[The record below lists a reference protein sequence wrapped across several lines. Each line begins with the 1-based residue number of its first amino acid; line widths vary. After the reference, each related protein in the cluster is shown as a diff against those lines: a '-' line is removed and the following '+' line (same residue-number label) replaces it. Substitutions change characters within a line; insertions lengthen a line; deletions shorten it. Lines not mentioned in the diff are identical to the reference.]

1 LVSFIPRVC
10 KVAERR
16 NRSLTVGL
24 LQFADARLREFRLDW
39 DAEVDVLC
47 VGAGIGG
54 LATAIAAVD
63 AAADV
68 MVAGALHADDGRWLR
83 GDDVHCVTLGAALDA
98 RIDEFGVPRGVPDDK
113 PAAEADAP
121 GGSDAAEPEIGE
133 QLDATAVYFA
143 AVTAEVDVDASARP
157 SNGRSVPARAVRE
170 LTESETHTRTI
181 ETFFGAALLDWAGV
195 CLDSATGALYSTVRG
210 WSAET
215 MRDSAGKTLRVASL
229 GAIDWR
235 AGDGPDEL
243 FDWLAAAAAER
254 DIAVSPA
261 STLQALLFEDRRII
275 GAELSTPDG
284 PYFVRARHGVVI
296 SPDFAA
302 GGSPAETGAPSAG
315 AHEVCIVGR
324 PASRFARVELITR

>member
-1 LVSFIPRVC
+1 M
-10 KVAERR
+10 
-16 NRSLTVGL
+16 
-24 LQFADARLREFRLDW
+24 DW

-98 RIDEFGVPRGVPDDK
+98 RIDEFGVPRGVPDDE
-113 PAAEADAP
+113 PTPEADAP
-121 GGSDAAEPEIGE
+121 GEVEAAEPGTGE
-133 QLDATAVYFA
+133 LLDATAVYFA
-143 AVTAEVDVDASARP
+143 AVTAEVGDATDPRSV
-157 SNGRSVPARAVRE
+157 GGSVPARAVRE

-181 ETFFGAALLDWAGV
+181 ETFFGAGLLDWARV
-195 CLDSATGALYSTVRG
+195 CLDSVTGALYSTVRG
-210 WSAET
+210 WTAET
-215 MRDSAGKTLRVASL
+215 LRDSAGKTLRLSSL
-229 GAIDWR
+229 GAIEWS
-235 AGDGPDEL
+235 AGDGPDQL

-254 DIAVSPA
+254 DIAVSAA

-275 GAELSTPDG
+275 GAELNTPDG

-296 SPDFAA
+296 SPDFT
-302 GGSPAETGAPSAG
+302 GGGAPAETAAPSAG
-315 AHEVCIVGR
+315 TLEVCIVGQ
-324 PASRFARVELITR
+324 PASRFARVELVAR

>member
-1 LVSFIPRVC
+1 M
-10 KVAERR
+10 
-16 NRSLTVGL
+16 
-24 LQFADARLREFRLDW
+24 DW

-68 MVAGALHADDGRWLR
+68 MVAGVLHADDGRWLR
-83 GDDVHCVTLGAALDA
+83 GNDVHCVTLGAALDA
-98 RIDEFGVPRGVPDDK
+98 RIDEFGVPRGFPDDE
-113 PAAEADAP
+113 PPEPEADGP
-121 GGSDAAEPEIGE
+121 SEAEPAEPDTDE

-143 AVTAEVDVDASARP
+143 AVTAEVDVDASAP
-157 SNGRSVPARAVRE
+157 PPHGRSVPARAVRE

-181 ETFFGAALLDWAGV
+181 ETFFGAELLDWARV

-210 WSAET
+210 WSSET
-215 MRDSAGKTLRVASL
+215 LRDSAGKTLRVASL
-229 GAIDWR
+229 GGIEWR

-254 DIAVSPA
+254 DIAVSAA
-261 STLQALLFEDRRII
+261 STLQTLLFEDRRIV
-275 GAELSTPDG
+275 GAELNTPDG

-296 SPDFAA
+296 SPDFT
-302 GGSPAETGAPSAG
+302 GGGIPAETDALPAG
-315 AHEVCIVGR
+315 ALEVCIVAR
-324 PASRFARVELITR
+324 PASRFARVELVAR

>member
-1 LVSFIPRVC
+1 M
-10 KVAERR
+10 
-16 NRSLTVGL
+16 
-24 LQFADARLREFRLDW
+24 DW

-98 RIDEFGVPRGVPDDK
+98 RIDEFGVPRGVPDDE
-113 PAAEADAP
+113 PTPEPDAP
-121 GGSDAAEPEIGE
+121 GEVEAAEPDTGE

-143 AVTAEVDVDASARP
+143 AVTAEVGDATDPP
-157 SNGRSVPARAVRE
+157 SDGGSVPARAVRE

-181 ETFFGAALLDWAGV
+181 ETFFGAGLLDWARV
-195 CLDSATGALYSTVRG
+195 CLDSDTGALYSTVRG
-210 WSAET
+210 WTAET
-215 MRDSAGKTLRVASL
+215 VRDSAGKTLRLSSL
-229 GAIDWR
+229 GAIEWS
-235 AGDGPDEL
+235 AGDGPDQL

-254 DIAVSPA
+254 DIAVTAA

-275 GAELSTPDG
+275 GAELNTPDG

-296 SPDFAA
+296 SPDFT
-302 GGSPAETGAPSAG
+302 GGGAPADTAAPPAG
-315 AHEVCIVGR
+315 ALEVCIVGQ
-324 PASRFARVELITR
+324 PASRFARVELVAR